1 MLSHVCVQKTIWTEE
16 IWMVDTFEIYL
27 IFFCDFSRKL
37 SMGSARRNH
46 RGRARG
52 ITSFLVKASREFGRL
67 VLHWFFF
74 SFSREREKSGKY
86 FLELI
91 RRHKQICRGVFFC
104 YSIVFEMNHGNFC
117 FILIRLWSNLIKCLY
132 PHDLY
137 IA

>member
-1 MLSHVCVQKTIWTEE
+1 
-16 IWMVDTFEIYL
+16 MVDTFEIYL

-91 RRHKQICRGVFFC
+91 RRHKQICRGVFFLLF
-104 YSIVFEMNHGNFC
+104 YSFRDEPRQFLFYSYTTVIEPNKMSISPR
-117 FILIRLWSNLIKCLY
+117 FIYRIIMFTFRKYKTKTNVL
-132 PHDLY
+132 
-137 IA
+137 